1 MDKITFR
8 EIDRKLPTGKSKR
21 KKIPITY
28 KVGLFFS
35 YLYIFANKVKK
46 NAIAMPFIR
55 VLFGENL
62 YYLIEINNIK
72 VICITA
78 ILFFNCI
85 YRTSLSLSY
94 LLILFIYPRN

>member
-28 KVGLFFS
+28 KVELFFS

-46 NAIAMPFIR
+46 KCHCYAIHQGFGWVKFI
-55 VLFGENL
+55 L
-62 YYLIEINNIK
+62 
-72 VICITA
+72 
-78 ILFFNCI
+78 
-85 YRTSLSLSY
+85 
-94 LLILFIYPRN
+94 PHRN